1 MSNHL
6 SLSESNSK
14 KTTTGEQCWYVCY
27 EPRWSCCFS
36 PPLSGF
42 RHDPTISWLG
52 GYSTFAFIA
61 NWART
66 GIEQTSPTLEVC
78 GIRLL
83 CESSF
88 QLFLNVFF
96 QARSARFASRFSSAQ
111 RSWFT
116 RWFTSSG
123 SIWLSLFTP
132 SSMSDKNTYLTKDE
146 RFSDGRQRQRT
157 CQPS

>member
-42 RHDPTISWLG
+42 RHDPTIPWLG

-66 GIEQTSPTLEVC
+66 GIEPTSPTLEVC
-78 GIRLL
+78 GARLL
-83 CESSF
+83 CESSL
-88 QLFLNVFF
+88 QLFVSVKFVFFF
-96 QARSARFASRFSSAQ
+96 QARSARFASWFSSAQ
-111 RSWFT
+111 ARRFT

-123 SIWLSLFTP
+123 SIRLSLLTP
-132 SSMSDKNTYLTKDE
+132 SSATDENTKS
-146 RFSDGRQRQRT
+146 RFSDGRQRQ
-157 CQPS
+157 